1 MIINPLN
8 ENVMKIDFTKITNVD
23 IENIQMYDYP
33 DFCDAF
39 LVDADY
45 GDKPMTEEMINYI
58 NDNEFGFINE
68 YIHDHQLYC

>member
-8 ENVMKIDFTKITNVD
+8 ENVMKIDFKKIKNVE
-23 IENIQMYDYP
+23 IENVQMYDYP

-58 NDNEFGFINE
+58 NDNEYGFINE

>member
-39 LVDADY
+39 LVDTDY
-45 GDKPMTEEMINYI
+45 GDEQMTEEIISYC
-58 NDNEFGFINE
+58 NDNEYEFINE